1 MLEGRIMIS
10 RGPCCKDPAARRNPK
25 SGDEKHKNGRES
37 NLRECHGASGS
48 VEGSEGCQRGI

>member
-10 RGPCCKDPAARRNPK
+10 RGPCCKDPAERRNPK

-37 NLRECHGASGS
+37 VL
-48 VEGSEGCQRGI
+48 